1 MAGLANKRH
10 VITIV
15 RFSSQF
21 DAAQH
26 RAGAIDHD
34 TDIWL
39 APMHAERPSF
49 ATAALRGWKQVRR
62 PALQYCSMPGWRRG
76 AEALPEGV
84 GGVKQHH
91 NGDNHDWNL
100 WTLHQEPGHRGAH
113 RPAASGPTSPGADRV
128 HRHPA
133 SHRAGARAFGFDSVL
148 GIDYFYGIPDALR
161 QSGAKVY
168 VAQVSAA
175 NSTEVRAS
183 SCWPR

>member
-1 MAGLANKRH
+1 MALAKMNARSFCNCSLARLEAGSTPRH
-10 VITIV
+10 CRT
-15 RFSSQF
+15 
-21 DAAQH
+21 AQCL
-26 RAGAIDHD
+26 AGG
-34 TDIWL
+34 
-39 APMHAERPSF
+39 E
-49 ATAALRGWKQVRR
+49 G
-62 PALQYCSMPGWRRG
+62 GG
-76 AEALPEGV
+76 LPEGV

-100 WTLHQEPGHRGAH
+100 WTLHQGPGHRGAH

-175 NSTEVRAS
+175 NSTEVRGEQLLAQVKNILALS
-183 SCWPR
+183 GPARST